1 MISTE
6 RLFDIPYWQQKN
18 FPTSKMF
25 VSKINGNWESI
36 STSEFILRAME
47 VSKGLI
53 SLGIQPGDKIA
64 VASSNRVEWNILDIG
79 VQQVGAILVPVYP
92 NISEADYR
100 FIFNDAQVKI
110 CFVSNLET
118 LHNQTYTLC
127 PAAQAASQRRQDHF
141 LATII
146 RRNIPARLCD

>member
-1 MISTE
+1 LS
-6 RLFDIPYWQQKN
+6 
-18 FPTSKMF
+18 

-110 CFVSNLET
+110 CFVSNLE
-118 LHNQTYTLC
+118 
-127 PAAQAASQRRQDHF
+127 
-141 LATII
+141 LATKIS
-146 RRNIPARLCD
+146 NIKTEIASL